1 MIRQELYEEVK
12 LYRNTRE
19 PRYRMN
25 CPAAISRIK
34 EDRPITIKDDKGNTS
49 RCIAD
54 IVALYITIMD
64 NLRLNMLSK
73 DQLDPNLRELME
85 TMNRMSMLP
94 TDFEGKAKVKEWL
107 DVLAGL
113 GASDELDEAQARQM
127 VFDMESGYNAFNRI
141 LHMGMK
147 TVSRPLL
154 RVKIDELFLRW
165 FTEEATMSV
174 LRENLQQLLE
184 GESLAAMLA
193 VAEPTPTLGPHQHA
207 AGGMLTSP
215 RPQTPPHHHLNTPGG
230 LRSYSPRS
238 PRRQAPIKNGG
249 NGSSSGSGTRFRI
262 RLHPRMGRTSGQ
274 FVLTGGDKPVTVQYS
289 VGGPPSVPP
298 QSSPSPTPLSVQT
311 SAGSSVISG
320 GGNSSGDPQS
330 PSFASQFHAR
340 LESPMTAP
348 AIASPGAGSSPT
360 TPLSPVRRPEALLS
374 GPGPRLVKD
383 KPLALHDAGT
393 PPEVVRIPLGETTDS
408 TKQAAASETNDTTP
422 TTFPTPIPVL
432 VDAPSAGS
440 SNADAAEGGRLT
452 SDRPDVLKN
461 LPDTVDL
468 SDDDSNAAAAAAAA
482 AASAADT
489 TLTKDDSVTP
499 VKSPTEP
506 KPLEEVAEPLEPS
519 VDKIEHDQPSV
530 KTVDTEDDSGAP
542 AVVSSEIETTGKD
555 DSDAVMDDSGD
566 STTTKEASN
575 SPQTS
580 ATSPTG
586 PSSPTA
592 TATPSEDA
600 ASTPAGPVV
609 TALLKEAD
617 SLRGQDIPRFYFPD
631 TGRVSSAAP
640 AAPVDDSRLVQAL
653 DEIQG
658 QTVTLAQMADIAK
671 AMGYPK
677 FWKQP
682 LFSAAGGT
690 EQRPAAKDRLL
701 TLRRELTKNFRDDSS
716 RFVHLL
722 TRGARQHLVSD
733 DFLPLVQDI
742 VDSHPGLSFL
752 QEAPEFHGRYVN
764 TVIARIF
771 YEVNASWTGRITCQE
786 LRRSKLLATIAS
798 LELKDDI
805 NEVTDFFSYEHFYVI
820 YCKFWDIDTDHDL
833 FISKEDLRR
842 HNNYDRII
850 DRIFSGAVSRN
861 KSLLT
866 ESRMSYPDFVWFL
879 LAEEDKR
886 HPRSIEYWFRC
897 MDLDGDGVISLY
909 EMEYFYTEQMRRM
922 EEARIEEYQGLQD
935 CVCTMLDMVKPAQ
948 PNRIALGD
956 LKRCKLAG
964 VFFDTMFNL
973 HKFLDYE
980 QRDPFANLR
989 DIQECAGMSDWEKY
1003 AAEMYEILVAEESNG
1018 AMHDDAAYADD
1029 FENMEEDPAENFRS
1043 GEGLKFLE
1051 SFKGS
1056 KEI

>member
-249 NGSSSGSGTRFRI
+249 NGSSSGGVS
-262 RLHPRMGRTSGQ
+262 PRRAM
-274 FVLTGGDKPVTVQYS
+274 
-289 VGGPPSVPP
+289 
-298 QSSPSPTPLSVQT
+298 SSPSPTPLSVQT

-432 VDAPSAGS
+432 VDAPCC
-440 SNADAAEGGRLT
+440 EGGRLT

-609 TALLKEAD
+609 TALLK
-617 SLRGQDIPRFYFPD
+617 RGGLAARFYFPD
-631 TGRVSSAAP
+631 TGRVSS

-1003 AAEMYEILVAEESNG
+1003 AL
-1018 AMHDDAAYADD
+1018 
-1029 FENMEEDPAENFRS
+1029 R
-1043 GEGLKFLE
+1043 
-1051 SFKGS
+1051 
-1056 KEI
+1056 

>member
-1 MIRQELYEEVK
+1 M
-12 LYRNTRE
+12 
-19 PRYRMN
+19 
-25 CPAAISRIK
+25 
-34 EDRPITIKDDKGNTS
+34 
-49 RCIAD
+49 
-54 IVALYITIMD
+54 
-64 NLRLNMLSK
+64 
-73 DQLDPNLRELME
+73 
-85 TMNRMSMLP
+85 
-94 TDFEGKAKVKEWL
+94 
-107 DVLAGL
+107 
-113 GASDELDEAQARQM
+113 
-127 VFDMESGYNAFNRI
+127 
-141 LHMGMK
+141 
-147 TVSRPLL
+147 
-154 RVKIDELFLRW
+154 
-165 FTEEATMSV
+165 
-174 LRENLQQLLE
+174 
-184 GESLAAMLA
+184 
-193 VAEPTPTLGPHQHA
+193 
-207 AGGMLTSP
+207 
-215 RPQTPPHHHLNTPGG
+215 
-230 LRSYSPRS
+230 
-238 PRRQAPIKNGG
+238 
-249 NGSSSGSGTRFRI
+249 
-262 RLHPRMGRTSGQ
+262 
-274 FVLTGGDKPVTVQYS
+274 
-289 VGGPPSVPP
+289 
-298 QSSPSPTPLSVQT
+298 
-311 SAGSSVISG
+311 
-320 GGNSSGDPQS
+320 
-330 PSFASQFHAR
+330 
-340 LESPMTAP
+340 
-348 AIASPGAGSSPT
+348 
-360 TPLSPVRRPEALLS
+360 
-374 GPGPRLVKD
+374 
-383 KPLALHDAGT
+383 
-393 PPEVVRIPLGETTDS
+393 
-408 TKQAAASETNDTTP
+408 
-422 TTFPTPIPVL
+422 
-432 VDAPSAGS
+432 
-440 SNADAAEGGRLT
+440 
-452 SDRPDVLKN
+452 
-461 LPDTVDL
+461 
-468 SDDDSNAAAAAAAA
+468 
-482 AASAADT
+482 
-489 TLTKDDSVTP
+489 
-499 VKSPTEP
+499 
-506 KPLEEVAEPLEPS
+506 
-519 VDKIEHDQPSV
+519 
-530 KTVDTEDDSGAP
+530 
-542 AVVSSEIETTGKD
+542 
-555 DSDAVMDDSGD
+555 SGD

-631 TGRVSSAAP
+631 TGRVSS

-842 HNNYDRII
+842 HNNYALSDRII